1 MPTGDGKPC
10 RRSPKE
16 DDEIV
21 SSTENGTNCKSLRDE
36 EDSNISVPTSDPDDK
51 SNDSSLQNE
60 APLKDELNSFRHP
73 SGNGRHHE
81 EDSKDG
87 LVPSSEENSRNNLF
101 LGEDNSNLS
110 NSNLSSGGDLTPS
123 AGELNENSLS
133 ADRPIAENEP
143 VLKKIR
149 AE

>member
-10 RRSPKE
+10 RLSKKE
-16 DDEIV
+16 EIV
-21 SSTENGTNCKSLRDE
+21 SSTENGTNCKSLHD
-36 EDSNISVPTSDPDDK
+36 EDSNISVPTSDPDEK

-60 APLKDELNSFRHP
+60 APLKDELDSFRHP

-81 EDSKDG
+81 ENSDSKDG

-101 LGEDNSNLS
+101 LGEENSNLS
-110 NSNLSSGGDLTPS
+110 NSNLSSGGDLTTS
-123 AGELNENSLS
+123 GGELNDNSLS

-143 VLKKIR
+143 ALKKIR